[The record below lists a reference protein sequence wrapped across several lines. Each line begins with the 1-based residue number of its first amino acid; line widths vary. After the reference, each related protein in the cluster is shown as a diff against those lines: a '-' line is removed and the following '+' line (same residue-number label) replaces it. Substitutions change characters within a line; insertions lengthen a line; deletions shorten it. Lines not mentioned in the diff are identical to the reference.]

1 MALTVSQ
8 ASLSVVLLVGAGL
21 FLRSLDNA
29 LGLDLGID
37 ANRVLAVQ
45 VRWPA
50 VAPFPSG
57 EDRLARMRR
66 ETRSAYFERAV
77 EHLRTLPYVAH
88 AAVAV
93 GTPFHSSFGV
103 DLRVPGRDSIPELP
117 GGGPYV
123 SAVTPGY
130 FQTAGTRVLRGRDF
144 QEGEGAGS
152 EAVVIVNETMERTLW
167 PGEDARRFAL
177 REEPAMQYYI
187 PFGQEVGIG
196 GSVLLIRPRGD
207 LHAHTEDLREE
218 LQHLD
223 PEGGFV
229 HIESLQNALD
239 PQIRPWRLGAVLFGI
254 FGALALLIAGV
265 GLYSVIAYSV
275 SQRTHELGVR
285 MALGARR
292 PDVRRLILRQG
303 MLVTLLG
310 AGIGLLLSLGAG
322 PLVGSLLFEASPR
335 DPLVFAVVLVAIIL
349 AALLASI
356 VPATRAM
363 RVDPMTALR
372 TE

>member
-1 MALTVSQ
+1 
-8 ASLSVVLLVGAGL
+8 
-21 FLRSLDNA
+21 
-29 LGLDLGID
+29 
-37 ANRVLAVQ
+37 
-45 VRWPA
+45 
-50 VAPFPSG
+50 
-57 EDRLARMRR
+57 
-66 ETRSAYFERAV
+66 
-77 EHLRTLPYVAH
+77 
-88 AAVAV
+88 
-93 GTPFHSSFGV
+93 
-103 DLRVPGRDSIPELP
+103 
-117 GGGPYV
+117 
-123 SAVTPGY
+123 VTPGY

-167 PGEDARRFAL
+167 PGEDALGRCMYIGADDPPCARIVGIAEDARRFAL